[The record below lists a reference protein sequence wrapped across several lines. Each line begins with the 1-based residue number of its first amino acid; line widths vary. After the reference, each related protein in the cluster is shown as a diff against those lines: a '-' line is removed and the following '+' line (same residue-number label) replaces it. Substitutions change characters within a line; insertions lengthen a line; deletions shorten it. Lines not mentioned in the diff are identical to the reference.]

1 MKLKYRTATIDD
13 LYLLTKT
20 RIEVLRAANDL
31 DDSIDNMSEVE
42 MESRA
47 YYENAL
53 KNNLHTAFQ

>member
-1 MKLKYRTATIDD
+1 MKLEYRTATIDD

-31 DDSIDNMSEVE
+31 DDSIDMSEVE
-42 MESRA
+42 MKSRA

>member
-1 MKLKYRTATIDD
+1 MKLEYRIATIDD
-13 LYLLTKT
+13 LDLLTKT

-31 DDSIDNMSEVE
+31 DDSIDMSEVE
-42 MESRA
+42 MKSRA

>member
-13 LYLLTKT
+13 LDLLTKT

-31 DDSIDNMSEVE
+31 NDSIDMSEVE

>member
-1 MKLKYRTATIDD
+1 MKLEYRIATIDD
-13 LYLLTKT
+13 LDLLTKT

-31 DDSIDNMSEVE
+31 DDSIDMSEVE
-42 MESRA
+42 RESRT